1 MEADSL
7 GGTDIGC
14 IVCCSRDYIILVN
27 ITTIV
32 VIRVKDGK
40 VFETKGFAEAGYTSF
55 CMYGNNLYQNTTVGP
70 DRFIVRKSTIV
81 DSEGTVKVEDAGYL
95 YCDTSDV
102 YRFENANLVKF
113 NTDGNYFILV
123 FLKILAGLDYLLVQ

>member
-1 MEADSL
+1 MGGGNSGDYSQYIDTVPIGGIFRTSFPISDPRICCYNNIYKVKDYFPYVTGYVEADSL
-7 GGTDIGC
+7 GGTDIGR

-27 ITTIV
+27 TTTIV

-70 DRFIVRKSTIV
+70 
-81 DSEGTVKVEDAGYL
+81 
-95 YCDTSDV
+95 
-102 YRFENANLVKF
+102 
-113 NTDGNYFILV
+113 
-123 FLKILAGLDYLLVQ
+123 GL